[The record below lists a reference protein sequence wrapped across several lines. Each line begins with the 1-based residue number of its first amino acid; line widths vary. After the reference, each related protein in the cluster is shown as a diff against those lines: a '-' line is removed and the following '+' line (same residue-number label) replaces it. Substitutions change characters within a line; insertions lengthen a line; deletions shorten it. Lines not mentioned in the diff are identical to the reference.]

1 VTTSTL
7 SRTRASDRGAHL
19 PIGTTAAVASA
30 LILILGLAQTAA
42 GVRSGPEGRT
52 LLWLTLGGTVF
63 WTIGLLAFKQ
73 APRSPAAL
81 PFLLQCL
88 GWATWFGLHRI
99 LPEVGLPGGL
109 VFVAYGVG
117 SWLHGPTLV
126 HFALAL
132 GWPEQERRWRV
143 PVATWYVLHGVLF
156 VVALIAVLGGRE
168 ELFGVVDGVF
178 RRQLLN
184 LAAFLVAVAG
194 LLSAGRALPW
204 GDRRRTVGIAAA
216 AMLVGMGPGWLV
228 RVVPFFG
235 FELSPGLTLATALFV
250 AFPIGCGL
258 AIIGSRHF
266 NDRRLA
272 RESRDL
278 QVHLLLERDVQ
289 TAAGDLARH
298 LCRTFEAQGAMIRV
312 ANGAEP
318 RVLAAEGE
326 QPAHWSASTP
336 LTESVEFGEATLA
349 YPLGDDRG
357 AIGEIRLAG
366 GPAGTIGTRE
376 LSSLGRL
383 ARPLAAVF
391 RAKLADEELRTT
403 TRELA
408 RSAESLATAGQRL
421 DRAARASTEGI
432 RETTTGARQQVGDL
446 AEVQAASRTAGAVAG
461 EVRNEAAR
469 NADIGRAVG
478 EQGTALVRSSEALAG
493 EIEQAMHTLGLVRN
507 EVDALATR
515 GEQIQE
521 ISGAINGLAFQTNL
535 LALNAAIEAAR
546 AGAEGQGFAVVAEEV
561 RQLADDSGRSARDIG
576 RLVTGIRNEIERA
589 VLALARVLE
598 DMRGAAARGRTGGTL
613 FGNAQQHLANL
624 TGTATALRDRADRLQ
639 EAAGRIES
647 AVERS
652 TLVARGQLTRAEG
665 AAAAVQQQL
674 ETAGELEGEA
684 ARLAA
689 VAAKLEA
696 LLAR

>member
-1 VTTSTL
+1 
-7 SRTRASDRGAHL
+7 
-19 PIGTTAAVASA
+19 
-30 LILILGLAQTAA
+30 LILGLAQTAA
-42 GVRSGPEGRT
+42 RVRSGPEGKT

-63 WTIGLLAFKQ
+63 WTIGVLAFQQ

-88 GWATWFGLHRI
+88 SWATWFGLNRL
-99 LPEVGLPGGL
+99 LPDVGLPGEL
-109 VFVAYGVG
+109 LFVAYGLG

-132 GWPEQERRWRV
+132 GWPERESRWRA
-143 PVATWYVLHGVLF
+143 PVLFWYGLHGVLF
-156 VVALIAVLGGRE
+156 VVALVAVFLGGE
-168 ELFGVVDGVF
+168 ELFGIVDGVA

-184 LAAFLVAVAG
+184 LAAFLVALGA
-194 LLSAGRALPW
+194 LLGAWRALPR
-204 GDRRRTVGIAAA
+204 GDRRRTVGIAALA
-216 AMLVGMGPGWLV
+216 VLIGMGPGWLV
-228 RVVPFFG
+228 RAVPFFAVDV
-235 FELSPGLTLATALFV
+235 SPGLTLATALFV

-258 AIIGSRHF
+258 AVVGSRHF

-278 QVHLLLERDVQ
+278 QVHLLLERDVR
-289 TAAGDLARH
+289 TAATDLARH

-318 RVLAAEGE
+318 RVLAVEGD
-326 QPAHWSASTP
+326 QPAQWSAAP
-336 LTESVEFGEATLA
+336 LAESVEFGEATVA

-391 RAKLADEELRTT
+391 RAKLADEELRSTT
-403 TRELA
+403 MELA

-421 DRAARASTEGI
+421 DRAARAFTEGI
-432 RETTTGARQQVGDL
+432 RETTAGARQQVGDL

-461 EVRNEAAR
+461 DVRNEATR
-469 NADIGRAVG
+469 NADIGRAVA
-478 EQGTALVRSSEALAG
+478 EQGTALVRTSEALAG

-507 EVDALATR
+507 EVDALVTR

-576 RLVTGIRNEIERA
+576 RLVTGVRNEIERA

-613 FGNAQQHLANL
+613 FDNAQQHLVNL
-624 TGTATALRDRADRLQ
+624 TGTATALRDRADQLQ
-639 EAAGRIES
+639 EAAARIES

-652 TLVARGQLTRAEG
+652 TQVARGQLTRAEG

-674 ETAGELEGEA
+674 ETAGELASEA

-689 VAAKLEA
+689 VASKLEA